1 MSAEPLQTLSSLP
14 EEQQMNENMVTL
26 AHSPV
31 EIIQI
36 GEGKVEKEAQEEDE
50 KKEKVRE
57 KGRGHR
63 EVIQLTGFAVPTFN
77 FYHVP
82 SYSLFFLREIF
93 TTYFFSY
100 PKVN

>member
-1 MSAEPLQTLSSLP
+1 M
-14 EEQQMNENMVTL
+14 
-26 AHSPV
+26 
-31 EIIQI
+31 
-36 GEGKVEKEAQEEDE
+36 
-50 KKEKVRE
+50 
-57 KGRGHR
+57 
-63 EVIQLTGFAVPTFN
+63 IQLTGFAVPTFN